1 MRMGRTPTSAKNTD
15 TPDVPVGLVVR
26 RIGSSLK
33 EFRKDAWLAPT
44 LTTLETI
51 VEVAIPFMMAYLIDR
66 GIAAGDSGYVLRI
79 GALLLGLVVLSLL
92 LGIASGRFAARAS
105 TGLAKNLRED
115 QFAIVQTFAFSNI
128 DKFSTGS
135 LITRLTTDVSN
146 VQMAFMML
154 IRVAIRAPAMFIF
167 ALIMAFRVN
176 PSVASTLI
184 TLIPVLGIGLFFIMR
199 AAYPLFGK
207 VFRTYD
213 RLNTS
218 VQEDV
223 RGIRVVKSFVRE
235 DHEVERFNR
244 VSGSIYKDFTK
255 AERIVALNAPL
266 MQFSVYLAL
275 LLIAWVGAHQIVA
288 DNMTTGQ
295 LVSVITYAIQILMSL
310 MMLSMVFV
318 MVLISRASAGRIAE
332 VLGEEA
338 DIVSPA
344 TGGVTEVAD
353 GSVEFIGAS
362 FSYSDDLGALALEDV
377 TLTLP
382 DGAVVGIIGG
392 TGAGKTSLVQLIPRL
407 YDTTTGTV
415 RVGGV
420 DVRDYDLG
428 VLRQQVSIVL
438 QQNVL
443 FSGTIESNLRWG
455 RADATEDELW
465 AVLEAA
471 QAADFVRANSD
482 GLNATVEQGGTNFS
496 GGQRQRLC
504 IARALLKQ
512 PRVLILDDSTSA
524 VDTATEARLRESMTQ
539 VAPGVTTIVIAQRIT
554 SVMEADVIVVM
565 DGGQVVDTGTHDELM
580 RRSEVYQEIY
590 VSQQSGALNNA

>member
-1 MRMGRTPTSAKNTD
+1 MRMGRPSASTGNDD
-15 TPDVPVGLVVR
+15 TPDVPIKVVIR

-44 LTTLETI
+44 FATLETI
-51 VEVAIPFMMAYLIDR
+51 VEVTIPFMMAFLIDR
-66 GIAAGDSGYVLRI
+66 GIAAGDSGYVLRM
-79 GALLLGLVVLSLL
+79 GSVLLGLVVVSLL
-92 LGIASGRFAARAS
+92 LGIASGRFAARAA

-154 IRVAIRAPAMFIF
+154 VRVAVRAPGMFIF

-184 TLIPVLGIGLFFIMR
+184 TLIPVLGIGLFFVMR
-199 AAYPLFGK
+199 AAHPLFGK

-213 RLNTS
+213 KLNTA

-235 DHEVERFNR
+235 DREVERFNT

-275 LLIAWVGAHQIVA
+275 LLIAWVGAHQIVGG
-288 DNMTTGQ
+288 NMTTGQ
-295 LVSVITYAIQILMSL
+295 LVSIITYAIQILMSL

-318 MVLISRASAGRIAE
+318 MILISRASAGRIAQ
-332 VLGEEA
+332 VLGEKAE
-338 DIVSPA
+338 ITSPED
-344 TGGVTEVAD
+344 GGVTEVAD
-353 GSVEFIGAS
+353 GSIEFTGVD
-362 FSYSDDLGALALEDV
+362 FSYSDDLRALALRDV
-377 TLTLP
+377 SVSLP
-382 DGAVVGIIGG
+382 DGVTVGIIGG

-407 YDTTTGTV
+407 YDVTTGTV

-420 DVRDYDLG
+420 DVRDYDLD

-455 RADATEDELW
+455 NPDATEGELW
-465 AVLEAA
+465 TALEAA
-471 QAADFVRANSD
+471 QAADFIRANAD
-482 GLNATVEQGGTNFS
+482 GLQARVEQGGTNYS

-512 PRVLILDDSTSA
+512 PRILILDDSTSA
-524 VDTATEARLRESMTQ
+524 VDTATEARLRESLTQ

-554 SVMEADVIVVM
+554 SVMDADVIVVM
-565 DGGQVVDTGTHDELM
+565 DGGQILDTGTHAELM
-580 RRSEVYQEIY
+580 ARSEVYQEIY